1 MLRLPLV
8 KTRYIPNEGDSTR
21 LSVMVMGRRRE
32 RCKGKRMKVIVR
44 ANVIS
49 IHAASPSSR
58 AATGDPGRYDG
69 VHNVGV
75 SVQQLET
82 NAFAF
87 TRS

>member
-1 MLRLPLV
+1 
-8 KTRYIPNEGDSTR
+8 
-21 LSVMVMGRRRE
+21 
-32 RCKGKRMKVIVR
+32 MKVIVR